1 MRATNLIR
9 VAAEAEMLRIR
20 HLLKRQ
26 GMRAAL
32 GLAGVVFIF
41 GVLVFANIAGWQVLR
56 LYVSAISATLVMLG
70 VNLLIAAIFGLLAAR
85 SSPNRTERE
94 ALEVRRRALQEAQ
107 SSLALG
113 ALLPVVGALLR
124 SRRSNVRKRPFWRR
138 LK

>member
-1 MRATNLIR
+1 MRAADLIR
-9 VAAEAEMLRIR
+9 VAAEAEILRIR

-32 GLAGVVFIF
+32 GLAGVVFIL
-41 GVLVFANIAGWQVLR
+41 GVLVLANIAGWQGLR
-56 LYVSAISATLVMLG
+56 LYVSPISATLIMLG
-70 VNLLIAAIFGLLAAR
+70 VSLLTAAIFALLAAR
-85 SSPNRTERE
+85 SSPSRTERE

-113 ALLPVVGALLR
+113 ALLPVAGALLR
-124 SRRSNVRKRPFWRR
+124 WSRNNVRKRPLWRP

>member
-9 VAAEAEMLRIR
+9 VAAEAEILRIR

-32 GLAGVVFIF
+32 GLAGVVFLL
-41 GVLVFANIAGWQVLR
+41 GVPVLANIAGWQVLR
-56 LYVSAISATLVMLG
+56 FYVSAISATLIMLG

-85 SSPNRTERE
+85 SSPSRTERE

-113 ALLPVVGALLR
+113 ALLPVAGALVR
-124 SRRSNVRKRPFWRR
+124 SRRSNVRKRPLWRR
-138 LK
+138 LR